1 MNPVFLT
8 AAVRTPIGRF
18 GGSLKDWSAAD
29 LGVVVAQESL
39 HRANLTADRIEDSIW
54 GCARQAGGGPN
65 VARQISHRAGVP
77 DHIPAFTINQ
87 ACGSGLRAIILAAE
101 EIMLGRARIVLAGGT
116 ESMSRVPYF
125 AGGVRWGTRLGHV
138 DLVDG
143 MYRDGFSDPLSGL
156 LMGETAEKLAG
167 QYEISRDEQDEYAL
181 RSQQRAAQAVA
192 AGSFAGEIIS
202 LSIREKVGENGETS
216 RAANPRPDGPAR
228 GDGKILAHD
237 EHVRNETSIESLRKL
252 TPVFSRSGT
261 VTAGNS
267 SGITDGAA
275 AIMVMSESALKES
288 GAEPLGRLV
297 DYQIVGVPPE
307 IMGIG
312 PVPATRALLAR
323 QQLALSD
330 IDLIELNEAFA
341 AQVIACD
348 RDLQFDSGRLNV
360 NGGAIALGHPI
371 GCTGVRITTTLLHE
385 MKKRQAKRGLATLCI
400 SGGMG
405 IAMLLER
412 V

>member
-125 AGGVRWGTRLGHV
+125 ADGVRWGTRLGHV

-143 MYRDGFSDPLSGL
+143 MYRDGFNDPLSGL

-167 QYEISRDEQDEYAL
+167 QYEIGRDEQDEYAL
-181 RSQQRAAQAVA
+181 RSQQRAATAAA
-192 AGSFAGEIIS
+192 AGSFSGEIIS
-202 LSIREKVGENGETS
+202 LSIREKVGVNGKTN
-216 RAANPRPDGPAR
+216 RAVNPRPD
-228 GDGKILAHD
+228 
-237 EHVRNETSIESLRKL
+237 
-252 TPVFSRSGT
+252 
-261 VTAGNS
+261 
-267 SGITDGAA
+267 
-275 AIMVMSESALKES
+275 
-288 GAEPLGRLV
+288 
-297 DYQIVGVPPE
+297 
-307 IMGIG
+307 
-312 PVPATRALLAR
+312 
-323 QQLALSD
+323 
-330 IDLIELNEAFA
+330 
-341 AQVIACD
+341 
-348 RDLQFDSGRLNV
+348 
-360 NGGAIALGHPI
+360 
-371 GCTGVRITTTLLHE
+371 
-385 MKKRQAKRGLATLCI
+385 
-400 SGGMG
+400 
-405 IAMLLER
+405 
-412 V
+412 